1 MKNKQKSRSGCRTCK
16 LRRLRCD
23 ETKPSCQNCLQK
35 NLECPG
41 YQQRLQWSTKHE
53 RPWNATASGPENF
66 SQLVTAASEVISQKV
81 GESSQGPTP
90 GSASTS
96 SSDSGNSVGRVTLS
110 PSPAP
115 HSDGPSDDTGA
126 LVAFIKRSD
135 SPVPEADIQDVPDV
149 PILQPVVNIPS
160 FLIEHWFKSVCGSW
174 SALDSDAN
182 PYRTL
187 TSQMWSTS
195 TPVYYALQA
204 ISAASLVERLPA
216 VMRDTAR
223 AAPVMATEAIK
234 RELVG
239 FFSGRSK
246 RFPSELLLALFCMSS
261 SKAWLESRELGLA
274 YLRQARAVLKILETW
289 DLEYRDKQLFDFF
302 KGCLIYEEMLRSV
315 VSPDETDVKNMLSWP
330 EPPPTALVKASPHP
344 WSGVSSDVFRL
355 FGKAVA
361 LCRRSR
367 TRWRHSDGTSFKLL
381 QGAMQD
387 IEEATL
393 VEEALLAIT
402 AEPNRHAALPVSD
415 LDLYNTTEAYRLSSL
430 LQLYESFPDLVA
442 KQMPGLADA
451 DVETV
456 WNTWVT
462 PLALHIVD
470 ILQQLP
476 VSSMRC
482 IQPLLCLCAGSGL
495 RFESKAPMATG
506 HQSYLLNAEQGGKS
520 PSPMATLYPK
530 LEPPLLDPAITPNS
544 INISQARRFLM
555 DRLEQLELSLP
566 PKPIDVA
573 KQLIRAV
580 WSAYDEEIGT
590 PRRTHWLDVMS
601 NTGLHSIFG

>member
-16 LRRLRCD
+16 LRR
-23 ETKPSCQNCLQK
+23 PSCRNCTQK

-53 RPWNATASGPENF
+53 RPWNATTSGPENF
-66 SQLVTAASEVISQKV
+66 NQLVTAASEVISKT
-81 GESSQGPTP
+81 GESSRSPT
-90 GSASTS
+90 A
-96 SSDSGNSVGRVTLS
+96 NVTAS
-110 PSPAP
+110 PSPGP
-115 HSDGPSDDTGA
+115 HSDASFEDDSGTM
-126 LVAFIKRSD
+126 VPFIKRDD
-135 SPVPEADIQDVPDV
+135 SPGAETNIQDVPDISV
-149 PILQPVVNIPS
+149 LQPVVDIPS

-174 SALDSDAN
+174 SALDSHVN

-187 TSQMWSTS
+187 THQLWSSS
-195 TPVYYALQA
+195 TPVFYALQA

-216 VMRDTAR
+216 VIRDTAR
-223 AAPVMATEAIK
+223 AAPTMATEAIRK
-234 RELVG
+234 ELMD
-239 FFSGRSK
+239 FFSGNYTK
-246 RFPSELLLALFCMSS
+246 FPSELLLALFCMSS
-261 SKAWLESRELGLA
+261 SMAWLESRELGLQ
-274 YLRQARAVLKILETW
+274 YLRQARAVLKTLETW
-289 DLEYRDKQLFDFF
+289 KLGEKEKQLFEFF

-315 VSPDETDVKNMLSWP
+315 VSQDELDLKNMLSWP
-330 EPPPTALVKASPHP
+330 EPPQAALIKAVPHP
-344 WSGVSSDVFRL
+344 WSGVSTDVFRL

-367 TRWRHSDGTSFKLL
+367 TRWRHHHGTSFKAL
-381 QGAMQD
+381 QGAMKD
-387 IEEATL
+387 IEEATV
-393 VEEALLAIT
+393 VEEALLAIN
-402 AEPNRHAALPVSD
+402 AEPPGLIQLPIRDRD
-415 LDLYNTTEAYRLSSL
+415 LHNTTEAYRLSSL
-430 LQLYESFPDLVA
+430 LQLYESFPDLVT
-442 KQMPGLADA
+442 KRMPNLADA
-451 DVETV
+451 DGETV

-462 PLALHIVD
+462 PLALHITA

-495 RFESKAPMATG
+495 RFESKAPMAAG
-506 HQSYLLNAEQGGKS
+506 HQSYLLNTEAGGKS
-520 PSPMATLYPK
+520 PPQLPTPCSISP
-530 LEPPLLDPAITPNS
+530 EPEQPTLDPAVTPNS
-544 INISQARRFLM
+544 IKISQARRFLM

-580 WSAYDEEIGT
+580 WGAYDEEIGT